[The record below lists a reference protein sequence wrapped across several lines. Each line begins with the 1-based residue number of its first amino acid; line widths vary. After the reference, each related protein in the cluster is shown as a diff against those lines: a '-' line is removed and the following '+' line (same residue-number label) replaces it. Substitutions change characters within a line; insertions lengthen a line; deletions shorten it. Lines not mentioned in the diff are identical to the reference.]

1 MSLRTRA
8 LVTLA
13 ALAVA
18 LLSAVAAQA
27 EIVVRQDAAGRPITL
42 DVLAPAVD
50 VDWYAGLL
58 SAAAHGDE
66 ISRVTIRVV
75 TDSEV
80 SRLCGDDA
88 AACFERRGG
97 VSTIT
102 VPVGRSSSL
111 ASIVLH
117 EYGHHL
123 DATRA
128 VDGVAELNGT
138 PAWWAARGMAALL
151 QAGSVAFD
159 YSLGWNR
166 SIGEVF
172 AEDYAYIH
180 SAGYYSIPWLAPPD
194 ETLRNAMLAE
204 LGAIAPPPPTTP
216 VTPAPPIEP
225 APPEQPDARPV
236 VATRNGVLRPRHRA
250 SIRFQALGP
259 NRRVTLTGSVAP
271 VRRGRGA
278 ARLEISC
285 NGTIV
290 GRADLRRSAT
300 IDLPGFGP
308 ATCRAAIVST
318 STSRQRY
325 SLRLKLTPAP

>member
-1 MSLRTRA
+1 VSLRTRGI
-8 LVTLA
+8 VTLA

-18 LLSAVAAQA
+18 LLSAVAARA
-27 EIVVRQDAAGRPITL
+27 EIVVKQDAAGRPITF
-42 DVLAPAVD
+42 DVLTPAVD
-50 VDWYAGLL
+50 VDWYAGIL

-75 TDSEV
+75 APSEI
-80 SRLCGDDA
+80 SRLCGADA

-102 VPVGRSSSL
+102 VPIGRNSSL

-123 DATRA
+123 DASRA
-128 VDGVAELNGT
+128 VDGVSELNGT
-138 PAWWAARGMAALL
+138 PVWWTARGMAALL
-151 QAGSVAFD
+151 QAGTVAFD

-172 AEDYAYIH
+172 AEDYAYLH
-180 SAGYYSIPWLAPPD
+180 TGGYYSIPWLAPPD
-194 ETLRNAMLAE
+194 DTLRSAMLAE

-216 VTPAPPIEP
+216 VTPAPPVEP
-225 APPEQPDARPV
+225 APPEQPDVRPV
-236 VATRNGVLRPRHRA
+236 IATRSGVLAPRGRA

-259 NRRVTLTGSVAP
+259 GRRVTVTGSVAS
-271 VRRGRGA
+271 VRRRHAG

-285 NGTIV
+285 GGTIV
-290 GRADLRRSAT
+290 ARADLRRSAT
-300 IDLPGFGP
+300 IDVPSFGP
-308 ATCRAAIVST
+308 ASCRAALVST
-318 STSRQRY
+318 SSSRQRY
-325 SLRLKLTPAP
+325 SLRLKLTLSS